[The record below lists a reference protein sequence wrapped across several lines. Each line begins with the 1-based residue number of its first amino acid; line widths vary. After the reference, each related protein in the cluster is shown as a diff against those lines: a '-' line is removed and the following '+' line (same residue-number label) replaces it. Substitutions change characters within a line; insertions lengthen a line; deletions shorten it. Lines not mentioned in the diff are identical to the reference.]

1 MTSRGST
8 GGSWWTGSVGR
19 RIGLIMFLTMLLTG
33 AVAAVSL
40 RGLATLNGRLDHT
53 VAEQLEAAQLVTKM
67 LDESH
72 RLSVSARKAA
82 AAATPEERAA
92 ALAELDA
99 AKKSLGERV
108 DEISARLK
116 DAPELQT
123 ALQEGLSSFV
133 ISAVKVGRLMQAG
146 RQQDAERELMSSF
159 DPKLLAYVLMTV
171 SGVSEHT
178 ERSVQAV
185 ADSGH
190 RAYNRTLTVLMPILF
205 AVVSAVV
212 ASHWLMRR
220 TVIQPVR
227 RVARAAEQLAQGR
240 FDIDL
245 ETTSRDE
252 CGEMLR
258 AMAALR
264 EQLAT
269 MIETIRSASQA
280 VEGTADQ
287 LADGNQELS
296 ARSQAQ
302 ARALRE
308 ASESLES
315 LNVMAKQSADV
326 AQSASRDMQA
336 AFGTAQQ
343 GNTVISRV
351 VVTMEATA
359 LASRRIADTVGMIDE
374 IAFKTNILA
383 LNAAVEAARAGE
395 HGRSFAVVA
404 AEVRELAGK
413 SASAAKEIAALIA
426 ESSAT
431 VVDGTRLVAEAG
443 VSIENIVRQVQAA
456 ADRMNDI
463 CNASRDQSRRADQ
476 VTGAIAEID
485 QGTQRNVA
493 MVSQAAESTETLRNE
508 ARALTASVAEFTHGT
523 DQDVSS
529 VAESSNA
536 RDEKLLSHA
545 A

>member
-72 RLSVSARKAA
+72 RLSASVRKAA

-280 VEGTADQ
+280 VAGTADQ

-485 QGTQRNVA
+485 HGTQRNVA

-523 DQDVSS
+523 DQDMSS

-536 RDEKLLSHA
+536 RDEKLLSRA